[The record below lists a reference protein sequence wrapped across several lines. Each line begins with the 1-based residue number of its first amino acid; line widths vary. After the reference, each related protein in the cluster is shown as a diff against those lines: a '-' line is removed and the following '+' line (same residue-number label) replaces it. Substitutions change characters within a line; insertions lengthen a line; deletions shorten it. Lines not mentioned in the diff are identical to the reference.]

1 MAKKKKVNPNRIPVT
16 QADINRAKDQAMT
29 LAMERIL
36 NLILFILKD
45 KYDSPEEDVQH
56 LNRDIEYY
64 VNSIREGRLTWKDV
78 EYAVRT
84 EYNITVCLR

>member
-36 NLILFILKD
+36 NLVLFILIDKHDAPKD
-45 KYDSPEEDVQH
+45 
-56 LNRDIEYY
+56 DIQQLAREIDYY
-64 VNSIREGRLTWKDV
+64 ADSIREGRLTWKDV
-78 EYAVRT
+78 ERVVRD
-84 EYNITVCLR
+84 EYETKVCLR